1 MQLDKFSE
9 NESALFSTHEKLFVA
24 ILSKNLVYGALATS
38 VTSVPAAHPTFSKS
52 ARSLLHS
59 EKSRLYQPRSY

>member
-9 NESALFSTHEKLFVA
+9 NEIASFSTHEKLFVVA
-24 ILSKNLVYGALATS
+24 ILRKNLVYGALATS
-38 VTSVPAAHPTFSKS
+38 ASVPAAHPTFSKS
-52 ARSLLHS
+52 VRSLLHS